1 MNPGQTI
8 DAEKTNLEIHVDL
21 CAQRYHNLE
30 KRLDA
35 IEEKVSLLQ
44 ELIQKS
50 HLNTVKVL
58 VGTAGTVVAGILSI
72 LVVIYLK

>member
-1 MNPGQTI
+1 MSPGQTI
-8 DAEKTNLEIHVDL
+8 DAEKDNLEIHVDL
-21 CAQRYHNLE
+21 CAQRYHSLE
-30 KRLDA
+30 KRLGA
-35 IEEKVSLLQ
+35 IEEKVESLQ

>member
-1 MNPGQTI
+1 MSPGQTI
-8 DAEKTNLEIHVDL
+8 EAERDNLEIHVDL
-21 CAQRYHNLE
+21 CAQRYHSLE

-35 IEEKVSLLQ
+35 IEEKVGSLQ

>member
-8 DAEKTNLEIHVDL
+8 DAEKNNLEIHVDL
-21 CAQRYHNLE
+21 CAQRYHSLE

-35 IEEKVSLLQ
+35 IEEKVSSLQ